1 MRSYKKIVFLG
12 GPLLLGL
19 LFLIFLT
26 LLNGARLSIKE
37 FGFKFLSSK
46 TWDPVFGNFGALPFL
61 IGTILTSIIALII
74 SIPFSIALALF
85 IGEYFRGSILST
97 VVESMVDLIAGI
109 PSIIYGLWGFF
120 FLTPVVRQIQMKLS
134 IPPTGVSI
142 FTASLLLAI
151 MIVPFA
157 ASIGKEV
164 IKMVPRDLKEV
175 GYSFGATR
183 YEVIK
188 RIVLPYAKSGILA
201 GVLLSLGR
209 ALGETMA
216 VTMVIGNSNF
226 IPRTIFHPGNTMA
239 SLIANE
245 FLEAADNLHISAL
258 IHIALLLFLVTLIFN
273 FLGNFLIKRS
283 EIRL

>member
-12 GPLLLGL
+12 GPLLVGF

-26 LLNGARLSIKE
+26 LLNGAQLSIKE
-37 FGFKFLSSK
+37 FGLKFLFSK
-46 TWDPVFGNFGALPFL
+46 TWDPVFGDYGALPFL
-61 IGTILTSIIALII
+61 IGTILTSTIALII

-85 IGEYFRGSILST
+85 IGEYFQGSILST
-97 VVESMVDLIAGI
+97 LVESLVDLIAGI
-109 PSIIYGLWGFF
+109 PSVIYGLWGFF
-120 FLTPVVRQIQMKLS
+120 FLTPIGRQIQLKLS

-142 FTASLLLAI
+142 FTASLLLSI

-188 RIVLPYAKSGILA
+188 RIVLPYAKSGIFA

-226 IPRTIFHPGNTMA
+226 IPKTIFHPGNTMA

-258 IHIALLLFLVTLIFN
+258 IHIALLLFFVTLIFN